1 MSGNTLLMLQVII
14 ALGGVIASITV
25 SAFISGTRWGTM
37 QQEMRTMADRLA
49 KIEGMFT
56 LRLRDGEGRNPEHH

>member
-1 MSGNTLLMLQVII
+1 MSGNTVLVVQMVIS
-14 ALGGVIASITV
+14 LVGVVASVTT

-56 LRLRDGEGRNPEHH
+56 LRLRDGEGGEHR